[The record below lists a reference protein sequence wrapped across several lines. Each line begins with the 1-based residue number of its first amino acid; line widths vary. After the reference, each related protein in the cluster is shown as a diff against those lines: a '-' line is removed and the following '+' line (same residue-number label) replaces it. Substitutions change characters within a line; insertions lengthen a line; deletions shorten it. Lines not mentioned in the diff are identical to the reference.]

1 MLMFYKHIS
10 MFNYFFWRWSLHF
23 FFQKKVGNK
32 NDTGYWYTVTSVTK
46 FIRFLCCILIWYIIL
61 NILTLTHSKTFQKAD
76 RNTFK
81 LPIINSNT
89 NRNGKIFVQKSNADK
104 YKFIN
109 VLMDSFVF
117 YIGRFCL
124 LSTSFSLHA
133 FFRISQQ
140 RTFQSLLIGQTPVFY
155 ISESVFANWKKII
168 YKIEGESVLCIGFI
182 IQKYKLFIPYYAM
195 TANWIGKYNSYLIN
209 KTNDAICFMVKE
221 ASRCSRD
228 FEK

>member
-81 LPIINSNT
+81 LPIINSTT

-109 VLMDSFVF
+109 LLWIVLYFTWKVLSFI
-117 YIGRFCL
+117 YIFFSACFFQDFPATY
-124 LSTSFSLHA
+124 LSISFDWSDACVLY
-133 FFRISQQ
+133 FWICVCK
-140 RTFQSLLIGQTPVFY
+140 L
-155 ISESVFANWKKII
+155 KK
-168 YKIEGESVLCIGFI
+168 KNHL
-182 IQKYKLFIPYYAM
+182 
-195 TANWIGKYNSYLIN
+195 
-209 KTNDAICFMVKE
+209 
-221 ASRCSRD
+221 
-228 FEK
+228 